1 MENTMENV
9 MEQFWK
15 NKYTEMDSERYKYVM
30 LASRMTGHFGGLAKF
45 DSSIPKQARVRM
57 LECLVELWNELD
69 PDSKL
74 TQEWI
79 ESWKKEI
86 QALSA

>member
-1 MENTMENV
+1 
-9 MEQFWK
+9 
-15 NKYTEMDSERYKYVM
+15 
-30 LASRMTGHFGGLAKF
+30 
-45 DSSIPKQARVRM
+45 M
-57 LECLVELWNELD
+57 LECLVELWSELD

-79 ESWKKEI
+79 EGWKKEI